1 MADLYL
7 LVPLLLISC
16 VLTRL
21 VIGIANKTSIL
32 DTPVDRSSHRHPTP
46 LGGGIAIACTF
57 YVAVAYMDYRGAIT
71 TFEFAAL
78 LGGSVIALLGFVDDL
93 REVDYRIRIFV
104 QFSAAIW
111 AVSWLGVLPAIQLG
125 PFDLELAWVSYIL
138 VPLALVWLLNLYNFM
153 DGIDGLAGAETCFV
167 SSVAFAVLL
176 MSGDTALAFLSGAL
190 FAGTIGFLFWNWPPA
205 KIFMG
210 DVGSGFVGYSLG
222 ILALISIHHGS
233 MTLWSWILLLGVF
246 LVDATVTL
254 LKRVKAGEIWHRAHN
269 SHAYQHA
276 ARKYNSHSTVSVSI
290 LLINTLWLFPL
301 SWLAL
306 NYPQYGALLATM
318 GIVPLVLL
326 AIFFGAGQ
334 REAT

>member
-1 MADLYL
+1 
-7 LVPLLLISC
+7 
-16 VLTRL
+16 
-21 VIGIANKTSIL
+21 
-32 DTPVDRSSHRHPTP
+32 
-46 LGGGIAIACTF
+46 
-57 YVAVAYMDYRGAIT
+57 
-71 TFEFAAL
+71 
-78 LGGSVIALLGFVDDL
+78 
-93 REVDYRIRIFV
+93 
-104 QFSAAIW
+104 
-111 AVSWLGVLPAIQLG
+111 
-125 PFDLELAWVSYIL
+125 
-138 VPLALVWLLNLYNFM
+138 
-153 DGIDGLAGAETCFV
+153 
-167 SSVAFAVLL
+167 VLL
-176 MSGDTALAFLSGAL
+176 MSGDTALALLSGAL

-254 LKRVKAGEIWHRAHN
+254 LKRVKAGETWHRAHN

-276 ARKYNSHSTVSVSI
+276 ARKYNSHRTVSVSI

-306 NYPQYGALLATM
+306 NFPQYGALLATL

-334 REAT
+334 REVA